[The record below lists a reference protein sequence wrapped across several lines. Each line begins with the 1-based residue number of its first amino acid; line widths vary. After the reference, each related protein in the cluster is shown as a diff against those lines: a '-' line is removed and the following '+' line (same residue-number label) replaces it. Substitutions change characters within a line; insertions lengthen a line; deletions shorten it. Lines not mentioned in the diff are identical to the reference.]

1 MEMID
6 SKLINLNTHS
16 IISYFVNGFEHTIV
30 NEGHEEEFY
39 VKVSPDEFVNHS
51 FLQIGN
57 TLKGA
62 TEAARKK
69 INQKYKQSPVVLCP
83 RNNIALIK
91 CKIPHP
97 FGCVW
102 LIEAKIKDIFP
113 YQNNQ
118 TSVLMKDGSTIIVDM
133 KCKELQHNRE
143 QASYLCKTFLE
154 GSNFEDSTMTDTD
167 HLSKKKRRHLS
178 LTQGRQN
185 LKNKSHT

>member
-1 MEMID
+1 MKDI
-6 SKLINLNTHS
+6 
-16 IISYFVNGFEHTIV
+16 
-30 NEGHEEEFY
+30 EEFY
-39 VKVSPDEFVNHS
+39 VKASPDEFVNHS
-51 FLQIGN
+51 FFQIGN

-69 INQKYKQSPVVLCP
+69 LNKKYKQSPVVLCP

-102 LIEAKIKDIFP
+102 LIEAKIKDISP

-118 TSVLMKDGSTIIVDM
+118 TLVRMKDGSTIIVDM
-133 KCKELQHNRE
+133 KCKDLQHNRE

-154 GSNFEDSTMTDTD
+154 SSSFEDSTMTDTD
-167 HLSKKKRRHLS
+167 HQPKKEAKTFIINPRKEK
-178 LTQGRQN
+178 T
-185 LKNKSHT
+185 KK